1 MQVQQ
6 STSNI
11 RRVRLGTIE
20 LRNSG
25 KNELTLITSVNE
37 IIKLAITAS
46 EAISL
51 ISVNA
56 NLVAGRAGK
65 GAAGFGVVAG
75 ELRRYSE
82 RMSGNMQRWSTLI
95 YALVEAT
102 ANSRNQIRRL
112 IKLEATGRLSPETNL
127 AINDARVRCRRE
139 LDDRNERNSVMVREL
154 QSLIRR
160 AQKMRV
166 TGEVIAR
173 SSMIESAYGGGMQSV
188 LKQIADAINENVRD
202 LNAYTREV
210 GELIH
215 EVNK

>member
-11 RRVRLGTIE
+11 GRVRLGTVE
-20 LRNSG
+20 LRSSG
-25 KNELTLITSVNE
+25 QNELTLIASVNE
-37 IIKLAITAS
+37 AIKLAITAS

-82 RMSGNMQRWSTLI
+82 HMSGNMQRWSTLI

-112 IKLEATGRLSPETNL
+112 MKLEVTGRLSPESSL
-127 AINDARVRCRRE
+127 AIDGTRARSRRA
-139 LDDRNERNSVMVREL
+139 LDYSNERNSVIVREL
-154 QSLIRR
+154 QSLILRT
-160 AQKMRV
+160 QKMRV